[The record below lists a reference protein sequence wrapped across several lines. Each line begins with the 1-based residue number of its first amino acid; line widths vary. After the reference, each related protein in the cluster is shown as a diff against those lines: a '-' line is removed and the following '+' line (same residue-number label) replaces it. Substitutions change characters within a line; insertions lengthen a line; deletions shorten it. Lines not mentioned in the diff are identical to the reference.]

1 MKMRTCLLLLVLG
14 SALRGQ
20 ARYEDILKGPGEDW
34 LTYAGSYE
42 GWRYSPLKQISVEN
56 AASMAPKW
64 VYHVPNATGL
74 RSSPIVYKGVMYVTN
89 SNALYAIDARSG
101 RLIWQ
106 YEDTKAKKSG
116 VNRGAAIL
124 GDSIYFTTSDNYLV
138 ALDRQTGSPLFS
150 RRFADAATGTTSASA
165 PLIVKDKILVGSAGG
180 DSGMRGFIAA
190 LSPKTGDEIW
200 RTFTIPAKGEP
211 GSETWSGLHEW
222 GGAGTWLSGT
232 FDPQSNTLFWTTG
245 NPWPDYDGTPR
256 LGEDLYTCSLI
267 ALDLD
272 TGRMRWYFQFTPHD
286 THDWDAQSWP
296 VLLEIPWQDKKTGVT
311 APRKVVVHAN
321 RNGFFY
327 VLDRVTG
334 ELLAADKFVDANW
347 ATHID
352 LKTGRPVE
360 SPDADY
366 TKGKPVIV
374 FPSAV
379 GAHNF
384 NPMSLSARTGLVY
397 IPAANSGMALL
408 QAPRTPYLKER
419 GGSGVQ
425 IAFATQLL
433 APPATLPPALRP
445 VTAPSYLKKVP
456 RLDMYASLK
465 AWDPVARKV
474 VWEHRYASFMDHGGV
489 LSTAGGVV
497 IQGSIDGKLRVF
509 NDETGEVIKEIDT
522 GSPLIAAPM
531 TYTVNGAQYVAI
543 LAGSGGGGWTFWM
556 PGNVATERGN
566 DNRILVFRLDGGA
579 TPVPPALPAVLPIP
593 EPPAQPGTP
602 TDIAAGAVLFGRNCA
617 GCHANADRAPVPDLR
632 RSGLIRES
640 SAFQAVVRGGALEKR
655 GMPSWDDLLTEAE
668 VEQIRAHLVSVARD
682 AYSKQR
688 AGASS
693 APAPAMK
700 QGHL

>member
-1 MKMRTCLLLLVLG
+1 
-14 SALRGQ
+14 
-20 ARYEDILKGPGEDW
+20 
-34 LTYAGSYE
+34 
-42 GWRYSPLKQISVEN
+42 
-56 AASMAPKW
+56 

-334 ELLAADKFVDANW
+334 EYLRATRLIDNLTWASGIDDK
-347 ATHID
+347 
-352 LKTGRPVE
+352 GRPVLIPGKE
-360 SPDADY
+360 PTPEGNWVCPSVKGATNWMGQSYNPATGLLYILTLEECGLY
-366 TKGKPVIV
+366 TISSRTPVPMKNFAGGAATEPGGQVVLRALDPKTGKRVWEY
-374 FPSAV
+374 
-379 GAHNF
+379 
-384 NPMSLSARTGLVY
+384 PMTGSARMWTGTV
-397 IPAANSGMALL
+397 
-408 QAPRTPYLKER
+408 
-419 GGSGVQ
+419 
-425 IAFATQLL
+425 
-433 APPATLPPALRP
+433 
-445 VTAPSYLKKVP
+445 
-456 RLDMYASLK
+456 
-465 AWDPVARKV
+465 
-474 VWEHRYASFMDHGGV
+474 
-489 LSTAGGVV
+489 STAGGVV
-497 IQGSIDGKLRVF
+497 FSGDDDGHLIVLEAR
-509 NDETGEVIKEIDT
+509 TGRHLWHFYMGDLLT
-522 GSPLIAAPM
+522 ASPI
-531 TYTVNGAQYVAI
+531 TYEVNGRQYVAI
-543 LAGSGGGGWTFWM
+543 AAGSNIFSFGLFE
-556 PGNVATERGN
+556 PGA
-566 DNRILVFRLDGGA
+566 
-579 TPVPPALPAVLPIP
+579 
-593 EPPAQPGTP
+593 
-602 TDIAAGAVLFGRNCA
+602 
-617 GCHANADRAPVPDLR
+617 
-632 RSGLIRES
+632 
-640 SAFQAVVRGGALEKR
+640 K
-655 GMPSWDDLLTEAE
+655 
-668 VEQIRAHLVSVARD
+668 
-682 AYSKQR
+682 
-688 AGASS
+688 
-693 APAPAMK
+693 
-700 QGHL
+700 